1 MKNMTMNNRDVKSV
15 FVKLIAGIVLALM
28 LVSVAAPVAFAAEE
42 GEQQT
47 TAADQTEAETKAD
60 TEGETEGEAE
70 APETTVDFDQLVDI
84 AVMLKSND
92 AARQLFLAACGK
104 NATGTYYKY
113 DGSYL
118 NDKKEFEFNSALSS
132 FVAVDAW
139 DAAYVLQ
146 ILEDANNLAKDKAE
160 IPETMTEADA
170 GVIIEKMKDTVDL
183 ENKGNILDTVLR
195 AIGYVLNLA
204 TKYLTFGTN
213 NYLLS
218 LLYFGLVI
226 EILMLPFA
234 ISQQKNSIKQA
245 KLRPKEMAIRKRY
258 AGRNDQATMQKINQ
272 EIQELYQ
279 KEHFNPMSGCLPLL
293 IQLPIVMALYYVVI
307 DPMFYVLGQAKAFSG
322 AIIQYFTTSQ
332 AAGGF
337 GGTLSSDRGTIEI
350 LSKLRVE
357 DAINQFASLEKFEYF
372 TNSVDLFDAL
382 KQIVADGIPSF
393 NIGGWNFGLTP
404 WSAVT
409 SGMDF
414 LAQNWWLFLVP
425 VLTFVVY
432 FGSMKISRKLTYQ
445 PTTSENDKATGC
457 SNNMMDFMMPLM
469 SVYIAFIVPAAVGV
483 YWMFKSVLGTIKQ
496 LIMKKAMPIPVFTE
510 ADYKAAEKE
519 MYGKNPP
526 KAPKSS
532 GSRNPNVRSLHH
544 IDDDE
549 YDAKGNY
556 IGRTEQEEQPA
567 DADESKKNQ
576 KAPAMAEPL
585 KDESDKKQ
593 NDTDSDNTT
602 NS

>member
-47 TAADQTEAETKAD
+47 TAADQTEAETKAE
-60 TEGETEGEAE
+60 TEGETEGEAQ

-258 AGRNDQATMQKINQ
+258 AGRNDQATLQKINQ

-337 GGTLSSDRGTIEI
+337 GGSLSSDRGTIEI

-409 SGMDF
+409 SGMEF

-510 ADYKAAEKE
+510 EDYKAAEKE
-519 MYGKNPP
+519 MYGKAP
-526 KAPKSS
+526 KPAKSS
-532 GSRNPNVRSLHH
+532 GSKNPNVRSLHH

-556 IGRTEQEEQPA
+556 IGRTEQEEQQA